1 MEHLLELAQPFLE
14 LIVELLEPIV
24 ELFGEAIWNLFAD
37 LRGRKA
43 EVLTLRIR

>member
-14 LIVELLEPIV
+14 LLEPIV
-24 ELFGEAIWNLFAD
+24 EIFGEAIWNLFAD
-37 LRGRKA
+37 LRGRKR